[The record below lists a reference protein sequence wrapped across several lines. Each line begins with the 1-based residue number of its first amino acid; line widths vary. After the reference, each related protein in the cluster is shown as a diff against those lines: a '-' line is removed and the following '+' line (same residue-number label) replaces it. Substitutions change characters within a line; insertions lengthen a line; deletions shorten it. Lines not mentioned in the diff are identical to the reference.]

1 MSTKNPVFSKDMA
14 NYAIFILVP
23 NTYNP
28 ISNIEAAMCT
38 KCYTN
43 YWNPLRMHTGRQ
55 KKVEFI
61 LFLAS
66 LILAQHMDIDNL
78 DIKL

>member
-1 MSTKNPVFSKDMA
+1 MFNKDPVFSKDMA

-43 YWNPLRMHTGRQ
+43 Y
-55 KKVEFI
+55 
-61 LFLAS
+61 
-66 LILAQHMDIDNL
+66 
-78 DIKL
+78 